1 MTSPEQK
8 IDTSEK
14 RKPAGLIPTGFQIFL
29 SLLWGGNHVS
39 IKASLEYGSPLQVG
53 WMRFVFGGM
62 VTFVYMLLRRESFFV
77 AKSEVR
83 PLLIIGALFTVQ
95 IMFMNVGQYLTT
107 AGHATALNSTY
118 PIWAAII
125 AHFLVPNDTLT
136 RWKVLAIVLSYIG
149 ILTIVFGDAGVV
161 VPGVSIE
168 GDLMSLLSAVLLG
181 LRLVLMSNFA
191 QNMSEA
197 KIMFGQLVIGI
208 LLFWVGSFIF
218 ESPQYTIELRFWLA
232 LAYQGFVI
240 AGFGFLANAWL
251 VKKYLPSTVTF
262 YSFIQPP
269 AGVLL
274 AWLVL
279 SEDPGRGLLGGL
291 VFVVAGAITF
301 GSESFIKARRRE
313 TLV

>member
-14 RKPAGLIPTGFQIFL
+14 RKPAGLIPTAFQIFL

-53 WMRFVFGGM
+53 WMRFVLGGM
-62 VTFVYMLLRRESFFV
+62 VTFVYMLLRRESFLV

-95 IMFMNVGQYLTT
+95 IMFMNVGQHLTT

-118 PIWAAII
+118 PIWAAVI
-125 AHFLVPNDTLT
+125 AHFLVPTDTLT

-232 LAYQGFVI
+232 LA
-240 AGFGFLANAWL
+240 
-251 VKKYLPSTVTF
+251 
-262 YSFIQPP
+262 
-269 AGVLL
+269 
-274 AWLVL
+274 L
-279 SEDPGRGLLGGL
+279 SL
-291 VFVVAGAITF
+291 IH
-301 GSESFIKARRRE
+301 I
-313 TLV
+313 

>member
-14 RKPAGLIPTGFQIFL
+14 RKPAGLIPTAFQIFL
-29 SLLWGGNHVS
+29 SLLWGGHHVS
-39 IKASLEYGSPLQVG
+39 IKASLDYGSPLQVG
-53 WMRFVFGGM
+53 WMRFVLGGM
-62 VTFVYMLLRRESFFV
+62 VTFVYMLLRRESFLV

-95 IMFMNVGQYLTT
+95 IMFMNVGQHLTT

-118 PIWAAII
+118 PIWAAVI
-125 AHFLVPNDTLT
+125 AHFLVPTDTLT

-168 GDLMSLLSAVLLG
+168 GDMMSLLSAVLLG

-313 TLV
+313 TLG

>member
-1 MTSPEQK
+1 MANSEQK
-8 IDTSEK
+8 TGTFEK

-53 WMRFVFGGM
+53 WMRFVAGGV
-62 VTFVYMLLRRESFFV
+62 VTFAYMLLRKESFLV
-77 AKSEVR
+77 SKNEVR

-118 PIWAAII
+118 PIWAAVI
-125 AHFLVPNDTLT
+125 AHFLVPTDTLT

-168 GDLMSLLSAVLLG
+168 GDLMSLLSAILLG

-208 LLFWVGSFIF
+208 LLFLVGSFIF
-218 ESPQYTIELRFWLA
+218 ESPKYSIELRFWLA

-291 VFVVAGAITF
+291 IFVVAGAITF
-301 GSESFIKARRRE
+301 GSQSFIKARKKE
-313 TLV
+313 ILV

>member
-1 MTSPEQK
+1 M
-8 IDTSEK
+8 
-14 RKPAGLIPTGFQIFL
+14 
-29 SLLWGGNHVS
+29 
-39 IKASLEYGSPLQVG
+39 
-53 WMRFVFGGM
+53 
-62 VTFVYMLLRRESFFV
+62 TFVYMLLRRESFLV

-313 TLV
+313 TLG

>member
-1 MTSPEQK
+1 MA
-8 IDTSEK
+8 DSEK
-14 RKPAGLIPTGFQIFL
+14 KLDTFEKRRPAGLLPTVFQIFL

-39 IKASLEYGSPLQVG
+39 IKASLEYASPLQVG
-53 WMRFVFGGM
+53 WMRFVVGGT
-62 VTFVYMLLRRESFFV
+62 VTFAYMLFRKESFTV
-77 AKSEVR
+77 NKSEIR
-83 PLLIIGALFTVQ
+83 PLLIIGALFTIQ

-118 PIWAAII
+118 PIWAAVI
-125 AHFLVPNDTLT
+125 AHFLVPTDTLT
-136 RWKVLAIVLSYIG
+136 RWKVLAIVLSYVG
-149 ILTIVFGDAGVV
+149 ILTIVFGDVGIV
-161 VPGVSIE
+161 VPGVTIE
-168 GDLMSLLSAVLLG
+168 GDLMSLLSAILLG

-208 LLFWVGSFIF
+208 TLFFIGSLIF
-218 ESPQYTIELRFWLA
+218 ESPQYTIEPRFWLA

-301 GSESFIKARRRE
+301 GSESFIKAKRRE
-313 TLV
+313 ALA

>member
-14 RKPAGLIPTGFQIFL
+14 RKPAGLIPTAFQIFL

-53 WMRFVFGGM
+53 WMRFVLGGM
-62 VTFVYMLLRRESFFV
+62 VTFVYMLLRRESFLV

-95 IMFMNVGQYLTT
+95 IMFMNVGQHLTT

-118 PIWAAII
+118 PIWAAVI
-125 AHFLVPNDTLT
+125 AHFLVPTDTLT

-181 LRLVLMSNFA
+181 LRLVLKSNFA

-313 TLV
+313 TLG

>member
-1 MTSPEQK
+1 MLSPQPEEK
-8 IDTSEK
+8 VDTLEK
-14 RKPAGLIPTGFQIFL
+14 RKPAGLMPTVFQIFL

-53 WMRFVFGGM
+53 WMRFVLGGT
-62 VTFVYMLLRRESFFV
+62 VTFAYMLLRKESFKV
-77 AKSEVR
+77 NKNEIC
-83 PLLIIGALFTVQ
+83 PILIVGALFTVQ

-118 PIWAAII
+118 PIWAAVI
-125 AHFLVPNDTLT
+125 AHFLVPTDTLT
-136 RWKVLAIVLSYIG
+136 RWKILAIVLSYIG
-149 ILTIVFGDAGVV
+149 ILTIVFGDAGIVI
-161 VPGVSIE
+161 PGVSIE
-168 GDLMSLLSAVLLG
+168 GDLMSLLSAILLG

-191 QNMSEA
+191 QKMSEA

-208 LLFWVGSFIF
+208 TLFFIGSLLF

-251 VKKYLPSTVTF
+251 V
-262 YSFIQPP
+262 
-269 AGVLL
+269 
-274 AWLVL
+274 L

-291 VFVVAGAITF
+291 VFVGAGAITF
-301 GSESFIKARRRE
+301 GSESFIKAKRRKV
-313 TLV
+313 LA